1 MEEKTLD
8 IQEVLYALK
17 KRYKLMIIIVLLPVL
32 FSVYKVS
39 QMKPSYESRVKFFV
53 GKEGIKGTYSSAELE
68 QYKSMIGAY
77 VEVFNNE
84 DVVAKLL
91 KKSNINLPTN
101 YVRAGLSFIPGGG
114 SIPTLEISY
123 RSYNKDEVDQIIKVM
138 TDGFESTVGEYI
150 VNSNIDILDSPKS
163 RTIYPNKKKV
173 VLVGFMAGL
182 VLALGVVFVL
192 DYLDNS
198 IKNKKELEKV
208 LPIPVIGEIP
218 IHD

>member
-17 KRYKLMIIIVLLPVL
+17 KRYKLIIIIVLLPVL
-32 FSVYKVS
+32 FSVYKAY

-53 GKEGIKGTYSSAELE
+53 GKEGITGTYSVGELE
-68 QYKSMIGAY
+68 EYKSMIGAY

-91 KKSNINLPTN
+91 KKANINLPVN
-101 YVRAGLSFIPGGG
+101 YVRAGLSFIPGDG

-123 RSYNKDEVDQIIKVM
+123 RSYNKDEVDQIIKVI
-138 TDGFESTVGEYI
+138 TENFEGTVGEYI

-163 RTIYPNKKKV
+163 RVIYPNKKKV
-173 VLVGFMAGL
+173 VLVGFIAGL

>member
-17 KRYKLMIIIVLLPVL
+17 KRYKLIIIIVLLPVL
-32 FSVYKVS
+32 FSVYKAS
-39 QMKPSYESRVKFFV
+39 QMKPSYESRVKFFI
-53 GKEGIKGTYSSAELE
+53 GKEGIKGTYSVGELE
-68 QYKSMIGAY
+68 EYKSMIGAY

-91 KKSNINLPTN
+91 KKANISLPTN
-101 YVRAGLSFIPGGG
+101 YVRAGLSFIPGNG
-114 SIPTLEISY
+114 SIPTLEIIY

-138 TDGFESTVGEYI
+138 TEGFESTVGEYI

-173 VLVGFMAGL
+173 VLVGFVAGL
-182 VLALGVVFVL
+182 ILALGVVFVL